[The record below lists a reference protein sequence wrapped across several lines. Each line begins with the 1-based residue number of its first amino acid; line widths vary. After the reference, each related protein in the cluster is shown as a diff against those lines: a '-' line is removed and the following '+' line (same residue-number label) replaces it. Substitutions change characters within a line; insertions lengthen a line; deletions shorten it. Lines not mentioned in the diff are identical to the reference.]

1 MGRGGEGLVEGGEGW
16 EVAKERASFPC
27 TKCEKSYKTEVA
39 LTAHIMYKHG
49 AASTCSL

>member
-1 MGRGGEGLVEGGEGW
+1 MGRGVVEGWDGW
-16 EVAKERASFPC
+16 EVAKERESFPC

-49 AASTCSL
+49 ADSTCSL